1 MKLWIPWLLLMFVL
15 DAIHCW
21 DNEELEIFDLVEE
34 VNTNFYT
41 LLGVPENADASEIRR
56 AYRRLSLVLHP
67 DKNDASDAEVKFR
80 QLVAVYDVLR
90 DANRRMRYND
100 VLKNGLP
107 DWRQAV
113 YYYRRVRKMGLS
125 EMSVIL
131 FVLVTVGQY
140 IVSWA
145 AYLEKKYTAEQFLNM
160 RLKKLHKKQKK
171 GKYDGPALPETIVLD
186 IPTPSVRNTLPFQLP
201 CWLFWFVVVFCP
213 RSVTL
218 IREYWM
224 ERKQRK
230 QQEQEDQWSEEEEE
244 AELEVRGPRHR
255 KGRAFQVPELG
266 VGNPG
271 PPGRTEGCLLDPGE
285 SPFQSDDNENKT
297 STQLSGGL
305 WTDDDLAELVRLVK
319 KFPPG
324 TASRWEKV
332 ANFMGRSV
340 AEVTHMAKKVKEDGY
355 RIATSGGSVTPAEQ
369 EASKSEKVKTRAT
382 VLSPEAEWGQ
392 VQQKALEAALTKY
405 PKGGS
410 SDRWDK
416 IAKCVPG
423 KSKEECMLRYKQLV
437 EMVKKRKV
445 NGEVTSQQQSHGDD
459 EKHCDT

>member
-1 MKLWIPWLLLMFVL
+1 MKLWTPWLLVL
-15 DAIHCW
+15 SLSFDAVQCW

-41 LLGVPENADASEIRR
+41 LLGVAENADASEIRK

-67 DKNDASDAEVKFR
+67 DKSDAADAEIKFR

-90 DANRRMRYND
+90 DTNRRMRYD
-100 VLKNGLP
+100 EVLKNGLP

-113 YYYRRVRKMGLS
+113 YYYRRVRKMGLV

-131 FVLVTVGQY
+131 FVIVTVGQY

-160 RLKKLHKKQKK
+160 RLKKLQKKQKK

-201 CWLFWFVVVFCP
+201 RWLFWFVVVLCP
-213 RSVTL
+213 RSVML
-218 IREYWM
+218 ARLYWT
-224 ERKQRK
+224 ERKKRK
-230 QQEQEDQWSEEEEE
+230 EQELLDQESEEEEE
-244 AELEVRGPRHR
+244 QVEVEVRGPRRR
-255 KGRAFQVPELG
+255 KGRVIPLPELG
-266 VGNPG
+266 PDESTPDAKLEEPEEAADEQHKPT
-271 PPGRTEGCLLDPGE
+271 PPV
-285 SPFQSDDNENKT
+285 
-297 STQLSGGL
+297 SGGL

-324 TASRWEKV
+324 TAARWEKV
-332 ANFMGRSV
+332 ANAMGRTV

-355 RIATSGGSVTPAEQ
+355 RVTSAGATTE
-369 EASKSEKVKTRAT
+369 SEPQKPSKVKTRVA
-382 VLSPEAEWGQ
+382 VEVDNQEWSQ

-405 PKGGS
+405 PKGGNP
-410 SDRWDK
+410 DRWDK

-423 KSKEECMLRYKQLV
+423 KTKEECMLRYKQLV

-445 NGEVTSQQQSHGDD
+445 NGEASVQEGGD
-459 EKHCDT
+459 EQPSP